1 MGFEYTGAMLPGSF
15 PWVAT
20 SVLWAS
26 LIYNAYVGDRGG
38 KEVVVFDCKFGR
50 GRSSYRQTVIAVHGS
65 QNCFGAERFDI
76 SLVTER
82 AADWTLIFRPRRL
95 LPLAEIQTLVS
106 NI

>member
-1 MGFEYTGAMLPGSF
+1 MLPASF

-20 SVLWAS
+20 SVLRAR
-26 LIYNAYVGDRGG
+26 LIYNAYVGDRDGR
-38 KEVVVFDCKFGR
+38 EVVLFDCKFGW
-50 GRSSYRQTVIAVHGS
+50 GRSSYRQTVVAVHGS

-82 AADWTLIFRPRRL
+82 ASDWTLIFRPRRL
-95 LPLAEIQTLVS
+95 LPLEEVQALVS